1 MSRPNS
7 TLSRNGSQSNGQI
20 FKLLADAIHEHLP
33 EDAIGEEKV
42 REIVAA
48 EVAAARLPRPIEV
61 RLPDGTHR
69 TLESTHHQLEE
80 ILSLVGEGHQNV
92 MMVGP
97 AGSGKTTLAKNLAEA
112 LGREFGFISLSQGV
126 TESHL
131 MGRILPQEDG
141 SWQYQP
147 TRFIEIFEGGGVFLL
162 DEIDAADSN
171 LMVSIN
177 AALANG
183 VLANP
188 NGQIHKRH
196 PETVIIAAAN
206 TWGRGA
212 DASYVGRNA
221 LDASTLDR
229 FVMSTAFVDYDPQL
243 EEQICSGLSK
253 SRKDELLGWIRD
265 LRTAISRSKLR
276 RIASTRLVVGS
287 AAALRAGKT
296 LDQVKARYFR
306 SWTADEVAKVSSS
319 QKTRK
324 ENRHEN
330 VLREVESRGSLQ
342 AVRHRD
348 RQGNPR
354 MVVAES
360 GLAMHW
366 LQREWRDRAPRPAG
380 RPAKA
385 AIGAKASGP
394 QGASRAARRRP
405 LRRGVRADGR
415 CTGHGHGARTRSRQE
430 RRRPRQPGSETP
442 ANRVAG
448 IPQYRGA

>member
-1 MSRPNS
+1 
-7 TLSRNGSQSNGQI
+7 
-20 FKLLADAIHEHLP
+20 
-33 EDAIGEEKV
+33 
-42 REIVAA
+42 
-48 EVAAARLPRPIEV
+48 
-61 RLPDGTHR
+61 
-69 TLESTHHQLEE
+69 
-80 ILSLVGEGHQNV
+80 

-126 TESHL
+126 TESHM

-147 TRFIEIFEGGGVFLL
+147 TRFIEIFENGGVFLL
-162 DEIDAADSN
+162 DEIDAADPN

-229 FVMSTAFVDYDPQL
+229 FVMSTAFVDYDPSL

-253 SRKDELLGWIRD
+253 PQKDQLLGWIRD
-265 LRTAISRSKLR
+265 LRSAISRTKLR

-296 LDQVKARYFR
+296 LDEVKARYFR
-306 SWTADEVAKVSSS
+306 SWTADEVAKVS
-319 QKTRK
+319 
-324 ENRHEN
+324 
-330 VLREVESRGSLQ
+330 
-342 AVRHRD
+342 
-348 RQGNPR
+348 
-354 MVVAES
+354 
-360 GLAMHW
+360 
-366 LQREWRDRAPRPAG
+366 
-380 RPAKA
+380 
-385 AIGAKASGP
+385 
-394 QGASRAARRRP
+394 
-405 LRRGVRADGR
+405 
-415 CTGHGHGARTRSRQE
+415 
-430 RRRPRQPGSETP
+430 
-442 ANRVAG
+442 
-448 IPQYRGA
+448 

>member
-1 MSRPNS
+1 MSRQNS

-61 RLPDGTHR
+61 RLPDGSHR

-112 LGREFGFISLSQGV
+112 LGKEFGFISLSQGV

-253 SRKDELLGWIRD
+253 PQKDQLLGWIRD

-296 LDQVKARYFR
+296 LDEVKARYFR
-306 SWTADEVAKVSSS
+306 SWTADEVAKVS
-319 QKTRK
+319 
-324 ENRHEN
+324 
-330 VLREVESRGSLQ
+330 
-342 AVRHRD
+342 
-348 RQGNPR
+348 
-354 MVVAES
+354 
-360 GLAMHW
+360 
-366 LQREWRDRAPRPAG
+366 
-380 RPAKA
+380 
-385 AIGAKASGP
+385 
-394 QGASRAARRRP
+394 
-405 LRRGVRADGR
+405 
-415 CTGHGHGARTRSRQE
+415 
-430 RRRPRQPGSETP
+430 
-442 ANRVAG
+442 
-448 IPQYRGA
+448 